1 MTQMKG
7 SISARISSYSKHN
20 SKKRERDRKRKYR
33 AKQKDLKIKKQ
44 GLVISK
50 LLDHQRE
57 LNEKNIIQD
66 IIISDFKEKEIDFKE
81 KEYSFTRYIKT
92 NEISSNKKRKHVS
105 GVAERIENVIN
116 NSYKGCGNKRK
127 AEELIKLCG
136 YGKIYGDTGKN
147 IIDDFALKAGKKT
160 FPAWKVLKEIDLHNR
175 SANFSTVELL
185 RKVEGVKVYGRGMF
199 TSSST
204 LSNRCKELE
213 TYASTI
219 IPFKEFT
226 SVGKNL
232 NIIFDYEKILTVAL
246 QSLGLY
252 EKASK
257 DGVEIAFTLDYA
269 QICKRRGH
277 VLAGIKIV
285 DKDARHPS
293 SKELLF

>member
-1 MTQMKG
+1 MTRMKG

-147 IIDDFALKAGKKT
+147 IIDDFALKVGKKNILCMES
-160 FPAWKVLKEIDLHNR
+160 F
-175 SANFSTVELL
+175 
-185 RKVEGVKVYGRGMF
+185 EG
-199 TSSST
+199 
-204 LSNRCKELE
+204 N
-213 TYASTI
+213 
-219 IPFKEFT
+219 
-226 SVGKNL
+226 
-232 NIIFDYEKILTVAL
+232 
-246 QSLGLY
+246 
-252 EKASK
+252 
-257 DGVEIAFTLDYA
+257 
-269 QICKRRGH
+269 
-277 VLAGIKIV
+277 
-285 DKDARHPS
+285 
-293 SKELLF
+293 

>member
-1 MTQMKG
+1 MEAPGG
-7 SISARISSYSKHN
+7 SCKVLDAPADSCGLLEGPGGSWRLLWTPGGSCRVPEDPGAVYFCIPVLI
-20 SKKRERDRKRKYR
+20 
-33 AKQKDLKIKKQ
+33 LKPC
-44 GLVISK
+44 
-50 LLDHQRE
+50 
-57 LNEKNIIQD
+57 
-66 IIISDFKEKEIDFKE
+66 
-81 KEYSFTRYIKT
+81 KT

-147 IIDDFALKAGKKT
+147 IIDDFALQVGKKT

-219 IPFKEFT
+219 IPFKEFI
-226 SVGKNL
+226 SVGENL
-232 NIIFDYEKILTVAL
+232 NITFDYEKILAVTL

-252 EKASK
+252 EKTSK

-277 VLAGIKIV
+277 VLAGIKIF

-293 SKELLF
+293 SK